1 MSNVSNEALWGKLS
15 EMDEKLEIIS
25 KKEVSIEIPQIPQ
38 AIPTVSKQE
47 IKAIADES
55 IKILGKNTDS
65 HFVANFKN
73 IERLNNNVLK
83 TKETLESIKI
93 PENNITLE
101 AIQSILSK
109 EKTMKFGF
117 SRIRKTTFIIGVL
130 IVFLFMMITFSMKQ
144 HADYAILQNRY
155 TWQSVTIYKLQIE
168 NDSLKTNNTITDKK
182 KKTK

>member
-15 EMDEKLEIIS
+15 EMDEKLDMIS
-25 KKEVSIEIPQIPQ
+25 KKEVSIEMPQVPQ
-38 AIPTVSKQE
+38 PIPTVSKQE

-55 IKILGKNTDS
+55 IKTLIKHSDS
-65 HFVANFKN
+65 HFAANHKN
-73 IERLNNNVLK
+73 MEIINNTALK
-83 TKETLESIKI
+83 IKETVESIKI

-101 AIQSILSK
+101 AIKSILSK
-109 EKTMKFGF
+109 DKTMKFGF
-117 SRIRKTTFIIGVL
+117 ITIRKTTFIIGVL

-168 NDSLKTNNTITDKK
+168 NDSLKTSNTITNKK

>member
-15 EMDEKLEIIS
+15 EMDEKLDMIS
-25 KKEVSIEIPQIPQ
+25 RKEVSIEIPQQ
-38 AIPTVSKQE
+38 DIPTVSKEE

-55 IKILGKNTDS
+55 IKILGKHTDS
-65 HFVANFKN
+65 HFAANLKN

-83 TKETLESIKI
+83 TKETVESIRI

-109 EKTMKFGF
+109 DKTMVFGWG
-117 SRIRKTTFIIGVL
+117 RIRKTTFIIGVL

-155 TWQSVTIYKLQIE
+155 TWQNVTIYKLQIE
-168 NDSLKTNNTITDKK
+168 NDSLKANQTTVNKTKK
-182 KKTK
+182 K

>member
-15 EMDEKLEIIS
+15 EMDEKLDMIS
-25 KKEVSIEIPQIPQ
+25 KKEVSIEIPQVPQ
-38 AIPTVSKQE
+38 ATPTVSKQE

-55 IKILGKNTDS
+55 IKILGKNVDS
-65 HFVANFKN
+65 HFAANFKN

-83 TKETLESIKI
+83 TKETVEAIKI

-109 EKTMKFGF
+109 DKTMKLGF

-155 TWQSVTIYKLQIE
+155 TWQSVTIYKLQTE
-168 NDSLKTNNTITDKK
+168 NDSLKTNQTTINKTKK
-182 KKTK
+182 K